1 MQIKPIVA
9 TAGAIACVL
18 LEWTAIA
25 ADAPNPSG
33 DAVNYGGRMAR
44 AGEIFILQ
52 AMAEDKADAKTDEQ
66 HMTKT
71 GKPAATVSVRNT
83 RPRSDRHKDARSC
96 LNAGN
101 NAAIIKCAQKY
112 R

>member
-1 MQIKPIVA
+1 MQIRPIIA
-9 TAGAIACVL
+9 TAGAIACML

-33 DAVNYGGRMAR
+33 DAVNYDSRMAR

-52 AMAEDKADAKTDEQ
+52 AMAEDKADAKIGAQ

-71 GKPAATVSVRNT
+71 RKPAATVSVRNT
-83 RPRSDRHKDARSC
+83 RPRIDRHKDARPC